1 MTKKYDVNVINVVD
15 GWGHS
20 SMEYMDCGKMS
31 AKQMKDYV
39 KEIAAKKII
48 PQSSCV
54 HHICALCNVRDSI
67 STILWHDQNTL
78 KPQKFNSGALDIHI
92 TMVNHRNCTRQDCF
106 NNIKNGKCTDEFVID
121 IIGKK
126 FFADRYPN
134 ANTKQR

>member
-78 KPQKFNSGALDIHI
+78 KPQEFNSGALDIHI

-121 IIGKK
+121 IIGKRNG
-126 FFADRYPN
+126 F
-134 ANTKQR
+134 NTRVY